1 MANDL
6 NSYELYCNDIENTE
20 VLTPQ
25 EEQELLIRYHNG
37 DYEARNKLIE
47 SNLRL
52 VRKLVSKYKGL
63 NISLGDL
70 VQDLSLY
77 LFTAV
82 DNFDTSK
89 ECKFS
94 TYAQRCLKL
103 RLVEY
108 LDKQIKNP
116 LLTKRD
122 RIEFNIINKFYYNY
136 ANENGSFPDI
146 ETISNGT
153 DISQKRITY
162 LFNVSTCCVSLN
174 GLIDDNY
181 WETMEQDDFENED
194 VYRKSNYIPNSI
206 DLEEKVCSKL
216 KHEALKK
223 LILSNDKL
231 TDIEKRNISMVYGFE
246 DGEYKT
252 CREVGKVYNV
262 SHSAIDCS
270 VKNGIKKIK
279 KIPGI
284 KEFK

>member
-1 MANDL
+1 M
-6 NSYELYCNDIENTE
+6 
-20 VLTPQ
+20 
-25 EEQELLIRYHNG
+25 
-37 DYEARNKLIE
+37 
-47 SNLRL
+47 

-103 RLVEY
+103 RLIEY